1 MSQVLFASMN
11 FLQKKDEILMYLHIH
26 IHIHIQFPVLHPS
39 LLLFLYLLIA
49 V

>member
-11 FLQKKDEILMYLHIH
+11 FLQKKDEILIYLH

>member
-11 FLQKKDEILMYLHIH
+11 FLQKKDEILIYL
-26 IHIHIQFPVLHPS
+26 HIHIQFPVLHPS